1 MLVNFDSIHKNHKI
15 WHLFQHLKTLSKH
28 VMAFGSSWTSPKNQI
43 FNLIHYAE
51 TPSLVFKL
59 NLAFVHYPFVSLFSG
74 NDINLD
80 IWFDTKLLDKTW
92 GAN

>member
-1 MLVNFDSIHKNHKI
+1 
-15 WHLFQHLKTLSKH
+15 
-28 VMAFGSSWTSPKNQI
+28 MAFGSSWTSQKNQI
-43 FNLIHYAE
+43 FNLIHYLEA
-51 TPSLVFKL
+51 PSLVFTW
-59 NLAFVHYPFVSLFSG
+59 NLAFVHYPFVYLFSG